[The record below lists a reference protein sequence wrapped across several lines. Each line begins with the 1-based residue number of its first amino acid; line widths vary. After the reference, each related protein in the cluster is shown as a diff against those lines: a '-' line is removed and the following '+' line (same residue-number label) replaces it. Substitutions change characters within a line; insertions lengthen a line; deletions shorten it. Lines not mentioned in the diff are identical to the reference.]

1 MTEYSSAP
9 QSITEIRAD
18 REGDMRIWTP
28 RDVLVSTLRALDA
41 GDIAPDALVVIY
53 RTKLE
58 DDETETRHAKAC
70 PDIHT
75 ALGLCHRAAHTIQ
88 KQWDNG

>member
-1 MTEYSSAP
+1 MTEYSSAR

-41 GDIAPDALVVIY
+41 GDIAPDALVLVY
-53 RTKLE
+53 RNRLE
-58 DDETETRHAKAC
+58 GDETETRQAKAC

-75 ALGLCHRAAHTIQ
+75 ALGLCHLAAHVIQ
-88 KQWDNG
+88 RQWDDA